1 MELRGFSDEHGVQV
15 ASWASDAKEVA
26 LLSGRVEYPFLEDLL
41 TSWRTVEEDIH
52 SYLLFDGD
60 QPVGYGEIWLDD
72 EEDEVELARII
83 VDPEL
88 RGRGVGGEL
97 VRALLGPALD
107 AGYSEVFLRVRPENA
122 AAIRA
127 YHGSGFVDV
136 PAALMEEWNDGQP
149 VPYRWMRY
157 SGELEPGEFETGE
170 QVDAGELRG

>member
-1 MELRGFSDEHGVQV
+1 MELRGFSDEYAVLV
-15 ASWASDAKEVA
+15 AGWAVDAKEVA
-26 LLSGRVEYPFLEDLL
+26 LLSGRMEYPFPEVLL
-41 TSWRTVEEDIH
+41 TNWWTVEKDIH

-83 VDPEL
+83 VDPKL

-107 AGYSEVFLRVRPENA
+107 AGYSEVFIRVRPENV

-157 SGELEPGEFETGE
+157 AGE
-170 QVDAGELRG
+170 QVDDGELRG